1 MPTLPL
7 ISLWD
12 WSSSVI
18 SLVFSFLVFKI
29 ELATC
34 VSKFTRLKWAWK
46 VKTTSLCTGSSS
58 EGFQQALQF
67 PWDHKSYLQAPDTI
81 SFSQITHWG
90 QPAFQNSPL
99 AALPGTHISLV
110 YIAKT
115 ICAKN
120 IWDLN
125 TWTAS
130 LHRLNEHLFLNDTC
144 SEIKDS
150 KIVNVEHSWWRV
162 VTGSVS
168 WNIPT
173 VLTVLIIFIYLD
185 SHLQHLNAHHL

>member
-29 ELATC
+29 ELATSSQIYQAQ
-34 VSKFTRLKWAWK
+34 VSMKSENDLLYALAPLLKAFSRHHNFPGIINPICRLLTQSPSLRSLTGGNQPSRTVHWLPCLEHA
-46 VKTTSLCTGSSS
+46 SLLCTSPKQYVPRISGTLIL
-58 EGFQQALQF
+58 EGRVF
-67 PWDHKSYLQAPDTI
+67 T
-81 SFSQITHWG
+81 
-90 QPAFQNSPL
+90 
-99 AALPGTHISLV
+99 
-110 YIAKT
+110 
-115 ICAKN
+115 
-120 IWDLN
+120 DLM
-125 TWTAS
+125 TS
-130 LHRLNEHLFLNDTC
+130 ILNDTC

-162 VTGSVS
+162 VTGLCHGTFQL
-168 WNIPT
+168 W
-173 VLTVLIIFIYLD
+173 LTVLIIFIYLD